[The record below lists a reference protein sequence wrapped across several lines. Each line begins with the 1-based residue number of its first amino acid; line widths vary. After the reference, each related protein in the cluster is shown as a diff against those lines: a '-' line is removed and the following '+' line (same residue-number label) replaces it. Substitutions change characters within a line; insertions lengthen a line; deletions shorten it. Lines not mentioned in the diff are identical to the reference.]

1 MCVCACVRAC
11 VRARARACV
20 CVRACVLVL
29 CAHER
34 LRFCLFFP
42 FFFCFFFKHI
52 SNTDYINT
60 LPFRCSHLNGAQ
72 KITRIG
78 AVFPVTADYL
88 LDLLMAIGCLFH
100 RNLLS
105 T

>member
-42 FFFCFFFKHI
+42 FFFFFKHI
-52 SNTDYINT
+52 SDTDYINT